1 MLYKILALMK
11 TSIYVLALGAFGII
25 TTEFGIVGIL
35 PTISRQ
41 FDVSIDTAGWLLSA
55 FAITVAVSSPFITS
69 FTTKINRKFLLCL
82 VMSIFVLSNL
92 ISAFSTNFTMLM
104 IARILPAILHPLF
117 WNIAIAIAFK
127 EKGAKGVSTVM
138 LGLSL
143 ATVLGIPLTTYAVD
157 LFHSWQA
164 SFFLSSAI
172 SLIAFM
178 GLLLFVPP
186 IPADQA
192 ISTRNQVEV
201 LKSPFLWLNLISTIA
216 TLAAMF
222 ASYTYLTAYL
232 EQITHMNGAQIS
244 MMLLLFGGMGT
255 LGNWLMGLALHRNVL
270 LTTRLFLILLVTVQ
284 ILAYY
289 LGGNYIPMVIIVSLW
304 GMIHTG
310 GFLVS
315 NIRTTQSVPHH
326 ALEFV
331 NSLLTSSFNIGI
343 SLGAFL
349 GGLVS
354 AYYGVHYILWVSIL
368 LLTVTFI
375 LSFVTFRKN
384 IIDNEKTKQL
394 EPVVSACEHS

>member
-1 MLYKILALMK
+1 MK
-11 TSIYVLALGAFGII
+11 NSIYVLALGAFGII

-41 FDVSIDTAGWLLSA
+41 FQVSIDTAGWLLSA

-69 FTTKINRKFLLCL
+69 FTTKINRKLLLCL
-82 VMSIFVLSNL
+82 VMSIFVFSNL
-92 ISAFSTNFTMLM
+92 ISAFSSNFSVLM
-104 IARILPAILHPLF
+104 VARILPAILHPLF
-117 WNIAIAIAFK
+117 WNISIAIAFK
-127 EKGAKGVSTVM
+127 NSGAKGVSTVM

-157 LFHSWQA
+157 LFHNWQA

-172 SLIAFM
+172 SLIAFI
-178 GLLLFVPP
+178 GLLLFIPS
-186 IPADQA
+186 IPADNTKSAQ
-192 ISTRNQVEV
+192 NQMSV
-201 LKSPFLWLNLISTIA
+201 LKSPQLWLNLISTIC

-222 ASYTYLTAYL
+222 SSYTYLTAYL
-232 EQITHMNGAQIS
+232 EQITKMDGAQIS
-244 MMLLLFGGMGT
+244 IMLLLFGGMGT
-255 LGNWLMGLALHRNVL
+255 LGNWLMGLALNRNVL
-270 LTTRLFLILLVTVQ
+270 LTARLFLASLITVQ
-284 ILAYY
+284 VLAYY
-289 LGGNYIPMVIIVSLW
+289 LGGIFTPMVVIVSLW

-349 GGLVS
+349 GGIIS
-354 AYYGVHYILWVSIL
+354 AYYGVHYVLWVSIL
-368 LLTVTFI
+368 LLAVTFAM
-375 LSFVTFRKN
+375 SFVSFPKENTESEETMHAK
-384 IIDNEKTKQL
+384 L
-394 EPVVSACEHS
+394 APSVCE

>member
-1 MLYKILALMK
+1 MK
-11 TSIYVLALGAFGII
+11 TSIYALALGAFGII

-35 PTISRQ
+35 PTISRE

-69 FTTKINRKFLLCL
+69 FTTKINRKLLLCM

-92 ISAFSTNFTMLM
+92 ISAFSTNFTVLM

-127 EKGAKGVSTVM
+127 ERGAKGVSTVM

-157 LFHSWQA
+157 LFQNWQA

-172 SLIAFM
+172 SLIAFI
-178 GLLLFVPP
+178 GLLLFIPTIPP
-186 IPADQA
+186 NPE
-192 ISTRNQVEV
+192 ISGKNKMAV
-201 LKSPFLWLNLISTIA
+201 LKSPVLWLNLVSTLA

-232 EQITHMNGAQIS
+232 EEITKMDGAQIS

-255 LGNWLMGLALHRNVL
+255 LGNWLMGLALNRNVL
-270 LTTRLFLILLVTVQ
+270 LASRMFLVLLVAVQ

-289 LGGNYIPMVIIVSLW
+289 FGGYYIPMVILVSFW
-304 GMIHTG
+304 GMVHTC
-310 GFLVS
+310 GFLVC
-315 NIRTTQSVPHH
+315 NVRTSQSVPHH
-326 ALEFV
+326 SLEFV

-354 AYYGVHYILWVSIL
+354 AYYGVHYTLWVSIL
-368 LLTVTFI
+368 LLTVTFL
-375 LSFVTFRKN
+375 LSFVTFPKN
-384 IIDNEKTKQL
+384 ITENEEAKQL
-394 EPVVSACEHS
+394 KPVASACEHS

>member
-1 MLYKILALMK
+1 MK

-41 FDVSIDTAGWLLSA
+41 FGVSIDTAGWLLSA

-92 ISAFSTNFTMLM
+92 ISAFSTNFTTLM
-104 IARILPAILHPLF
+104 IARILPAVLHPLF
-117 WNIAIAIAFK
+117 WNISIAIAFK

-157 LFHSWQA
+157 LFHHWQA

-172 SLIAFM
+172 SLIAFI
-178 GLLLFVPP
+178 GLLVFIPSL
-186 IPADQA
+186 PADNTR
-192 ISTRNQVEV
+192 STQNQLAV
-201 LKSPFLWLNLISTIA
+201 LKSPLLWLNLISSIA

-222 ASYTYLTAYL
+222 ASYTYLTAFL
-232 EQITHMNGAQIS
+232 EQVTKMDGAQIS

-255 LGNWLMGLALHRNVL
+255 LGNWLMGIALNRNVL
-270 LTTRLFLILLVTVQ
+270 MTARLFLIFLVTVQ

-289 LGGNYIPMVIIVSLW
+289 LGGIFTPMVIIVSFW

-349 GGLVS
+349 GGIVS
-354 AYYGVHYILWVSIL
+354 AYYGVQYVLWVSVL

-375 LSFVTFRKN
+375 LSFVTFPKN
-384 IIDNEKTKQL
+384 STENEEAKQL
-394 EPVVSACEHS
+394 KHAAPVCEHG

>member
-1 MLYKILALMK
+1 MK

-41 FDVSIDTAGWLLSA
+41 FGVSIDTAGWLLSA

-117 WNIAIAIAFK
+117 WNISIAIAFK

-157 LFHSWQA
+157 LFHHWQA

-172 SLIAFM
+172 SLIAFI
-178 GLLLFVPP
+178 GLLLFIPS
-186 IPADQA
+186 IPADNTKSTQNQLA
-192 ISTRNQVEV
+192 I
-201 LKSPFLWLNLISTIA
+201 LKSPLLWLNLISSIA

-222 ASYTYLTAYL
+222 ASYTYLTAFL
-232 EQITHMNGAQIS
+232 EQITKMDGAQIS

-255 LGNWLMGLALHRNVL
+255 LGNWLMGIALNRNVL
-270 LTTRLFLILLVTVQ
+270 VTARLFLILLVTVQ

-289 LGGNYIPMVIIVSLW
+289 LGGIFMPMVLIVSLW

-349 GGLVS
+349 GGIVS
-354 AYYGVHYILWVSIL
+354 AYYGVQYVLWVSVL

-375 LSFVTFRKN
+375 LSFMTFPKN
-384 IIDNEKTKQL
+384 STENEEAKQL
-394 EPVVSACEHS
+394 KHVASACEHR

>member
-1 MLYKILALMK
+1 MK

-55 FAITVAVSSPFITS
+55 FAI
-69 FTTKINRKFLLCL
+69 
-82 VMSIFVLSNL
+82 
-92 ISAFSTNFTMLM
+92 NFTMLM
-104 IARILPAILHPLF
+104 VARILPAILHPLF

-157 LFHSWQA
+157 LFQNWQA

-172 SLIAFM
+172 SLIAFI
-178 GLLLFVPP
+178 GLLLFIPSM
-186 IPADQA
+186 PADQA
-192 ISTRNQVEV
+192 ISTKNQVEV
-201 LKSPFLWLNLISTIA
+201 LKSPLLWLNLISTIA

-232 EQITHMNGAQIS
+232 EEITKMDGAQIS

-255 LGNWLMGLALHRNVL
+255 LGNWLMGLALNRNVL
-270 LTTRLFLILLVTVQ
+270 LTARLFLMLLVTVQ

-289 LGGNYIPMVIIVSLW
+289 FGGHYIPMVVIVSLW

-331 NSLLTSSFNIGI
+331 TSLLTSSFNIGI

-349 GGLVS
+349 GGIISVH
-354 AYYGVHYILWVSIL
+354 YGVHYVLWVSIL
-368 LLTVTFI
+368 LLSVTFI
-375 LSFVTFRKN
+375 LSFVSFPKK
-384 IIDNEKTKQL
+384 ISENEEESQL
-394 EPVVSACEHS
+394 DRAASACVHS

>member
-1 MLYKILALMK
+1 MK

-69 FTTKINRKFLLCL
+69 FTTKINRKLLLCL
-82 VMSIFVLSNL
+82 VMSIFVFSNL

-104 IARILPAILHPLF
+104 VARILPAILHPLF

-157 LFHSWQA
+157 LFQNWQA

-172 SLIAFM
+172 SLIAFI
-178 GLLLFVPP
+178 GLLFFIPSM
-186 IPADQA
+186 PADQA
-192 ISTRNQVEV
+192 ISTKNQVKV
-201 LKSPFLWLNLISTIA
+201 LKSPLLWLNLISTIA

-232 EQITHMNGAQIS
+232 EEITKMDGAQIS

-255 LGNWLMGLALHRNVL
+255 LGNWLMGLALNRNVR
-270 LTTRLFLILLVTVQ
+270 LTARLFLMLLVTVQ

-289 LGGNYIPMVIIVSLW
+289 FGGHYIPMVIIVSLW

-349 GGLVS
+349 GGIVS
-354 AYYGVHYILWVSIL
+354 VHYGVHHVLWVSIL
-368 LLTVTFI
+368 LLSVTFI
-375 LSFVTFRKN
+375 LSFVSFPKK
-384 IIDNEKTKQL
+384 ISENEEDSQL
-394 EPVVSACEHS
+394 DRAASACVHS

>member
-1 MLYKILALMK
+1 MK
-11 TSIYVLALGAFGII
+11 NSIYVLALGAFGII

-41 FDVSIDTAGWLLSA
+41 FQVSIDTAGWLLSA

-69 FTTKINRKFLLCL
+69 FTTKINRKLLLCL
-82 VMSIFVLSNL
+82 VMSIFVFSNL
-92 ISAFSTNFTMLM
+92 ISAFSSNFSILM
-104 IARILPAILHPLF
+104 VARILPAILHPLF
-117 WNIAIAIAFK
+117 WNISIAIAFK
-127 EKGAKGVSTVM
+127 NSGAKGVSTVM

-157 LFHSWQA
+157 LFHNWQA

-172 SLIAFM
+172 SLIAFI
-178 GLLLFVPP
+178 GLLLFVPS
-186 IPADQA
+186 IPADNTKSAQ
-192 ISTRNQVEV
+192 NQMSV
-201 LKSPFLWLNLISTIA
+201 LKSPQLWLNLISTIC

-222 ASYTYLTAYL
+222 SSYTYLTAYL
-232 EQITHMNGAQIS
+232 EQITKMDGAQIS
-244 MMLLLFGGMGT
+244 IMLLLFGGMGT
-255 LGNWLMGLALHRNVL
+255 LGNWLMGLALNRNVL
-270 LTTRLFLILLVTVQ
+270 LTARLFLASLIIVQ
-284 ILAYY
+284 VLAYY
-289 LGGNYIPMVIIVSLW
+289 LGGIFTPMVVIVSLW

-349 GGLVS
+349 GGVIS
-354 AYYGVHYILWVSIL
+354 AYYGVHYVLWVSIL
-368 LLTVTFI
+368 LLAVTFAM
-375 LSFVTFRKN
+375 SFVSFPKENT
-384 IIDNEKTKQL
+384 ESEETMHTKL
-394 EPVVSACEHS
+394 APSVCE

>member
-1 MLYKILALMK
+1 MK
-11 TSIYVLALGAFGII
+11 RSIYVLALGAFGII
-25 TTEFGIVGIL
+25 TTEFGVVGIL

-41 FDVSIDTAGWLLSA
+41 FGVSLDTAGWLLSA

-69 FTTKINRKFLLCL
+69 FTSRINRKFLLCL

-117 WNIAIAIAFK
+117 WNISIAIAFK

-143 ATVLGIPLTTYAVD
+143 ATVLGIPMTTYAAD
-157 LFHSWQA
+157 LFHNWKA

-172 SLIAFM
+172 SFIAFV
-178 GLLLFVPP
+178 GLLLF
-186 IPADQA
+186 IPSLPAEKEKSGQ
-192 ISTRNQVEV
+192 NQLIV
-201 LKSPFLWLNLISTIA
+201 LKNPFLWINLISTIG

-222 ASYTYLTAYL
+222 SSYTYLTAYL
-232 EQITHMNGAQIS
+232 EEITRMSGAQIS
-244 MMLLLFGGMGT
+244 IMLLLFGGMGT
-255 LGNWLMGLALHRNVL
+255 LGNWLMGLALSKNVQ
-270 LTTRLFLILLVTVQ
+270 LTTRLFLLLLITVQ
-284 ILAYY
+284 ILAYF
-289 LGGNYIPMVIIVSLW
+289 LGGLFIPMIIIVSLW

-315 NIRTTQSVPHH
+315 NIRTTQTIPHH

-349 GGLVS
+349 GGIVS
-354 AYYGVHYILWVSIL
+354 AYYGVQYVLSVSVL
-368 LLTVTFI
+368 LLTITFF
-375 LSFVTFRKN
+375 LSFFSFPKN
-384 IIDNEKTKQL
+384 IAVDEKEEQNEFATT
-394 EPVVSACEHS
+394 ACEQT

>member
-1 MLYKILALMK
+1 MK

-41 FDVSIDTAGWLLSA
+41 FGVSIDTAGWLLSA

-117 WNIAIAIAFK
+117 WNISIAIAFK

-157 LFHSWQA
+157 LFHHWQA

-172 SLIAFM
+172 SLIAFI
-178 GLLLFVPP
+178 GLLLFIPS
-186 IPADQA
+186 IPADNTKSTQNQLA
-192 ISTRNQVEV
+192 I
-201 LKSPFLWLNLISTIA
+201 LKSPLLWLNLISSIA

-222 ASYTYLTAYL
+222 ASYTYLTAFL
-232 EQITHMNGAQIS
+232 EQITKMDGAQIS

-255 LGNWLMGLALHRNVL
+255 LGNWLMGIALNRNVL
-270 LTTRLFLILLVTVQ
+270 VTARLFLILLVTVQ

-289 LGGNYIPMVIIVSLW
+289 LGGIFMPMVLIISLW

-349 GGLVS
+349 GGIVS
-354 AYYGVHYILWVSIL
+354 AYYGVQYVLWVSVL

-375 LSFVTFRKN
+375 LSFMIFPKN
-384 IIDNEKTKQL
+384 STENEEEKQL
-394 EPVVSACEHS
+394 KHVASACEHR

>member
-1 MLYKILALMK
+1 MK

-69 FTTKINRKFLLCL
+69 FTTKINRKLLLCL
-82 VMSIFVLSNL
+82 VMSIFVFSNL

-104 IARILPAILHPLF
+104 VARILPAILHPLF

-157 LFHSWQA
+157 LFQNWQA

-172 SLIAFM
+172 SLIAFI
-178 GLLLFVPP
+178 GLLLFIPSM
-186 IPADQA
+186 PADQA
-192 ISTRNQVEV
+192 ISTKNQVEV
-201 LKSPFLWLNLISTIA
+201 LKSPLLWLNLISTIA

-232 EQITHMNGAQIS
+232 EEITKMDGAQIS

-255 LGNWLMGLALHRNVL
+255 LGNWLMGLALNRNVL
-270 LTTRLFLILLVTVQ
+270 LTTRLFLMLLVTVQ

-289 LGGNYIPMVIIVSLW
+289 FGGHYIPMVIIVSLW

-349 GGLVS
+349 GGIVS
-354 AYYGVHYILWVSIL
+354 VHYGVHYVLWVSIL
-368 LLTVTFI
+368 LLSVTFI
-375 LSFVTFRKN
+375 LSFVSFPKK
-384 IIDNEKTKQL
+384 ISENEEESQL
-394 EPVVSACEHS
+394 DRAASACVHS

>member
-1 MLYKILALMK
+1 MK
-11 TSIYVLALGAFGII
+11 NSIYVLALGAFGII

-41 FDVSIDTAGWLLSA
+41 FQVSIDTAGWLLSA

-69 FTTKINRKFLLCL
+69 FTTKINRKLLLCL
-82 VMSIFVLSNL
+82 VMSIFVFSNL
-92 ISAFSTNFTMLM
+92 ISAFSSNFSILM
-104 IARILPAILHPLF
+104 VARILPAILHPLF
-117 WNIAIAIAFK
+117 WNISIAIAFK
-127 EKGAKGVSTVM
+127 NSGAKGVSTVM

-157 LFHSWQA
+157 LFHNWQA

-172 SLIAFM
+172 SLIAFI
-178 GLLLFVPP
+178 GLLLFVPS
-186 IPADQA
+186 IPADNTKSAQNQ
-192 ISTRNQVEV
+192 ISV
-201 LKSPFLWLNLISTIA
+201 LKSPQLWLNLISTIC

-222 ASYTYLTAYL
+222 SSYTYLTAYL
-232 EQITHMNGAQIS
+232 EQITKMDGAQIS
-244 MMLLLFGGMGT
+244 IMLLLFGGMGT
-255 LGNWLMGLALHRNVL
+255 LGNWLMGLALNRNVL
-270 LTTRLFLILLVTVQ
+270 LTARLFSASLIIVQ
-284 ILAYY
+284 VLAYY
-289 LGGNYIPMVIIVSLW
+289 LGGIFTPMVVIVSLW

-349 GGLVS
+349 GGVIS
-354 AYYGVHYILWVSIL
+354 AYYGVHYVLWVSIL
-368 LLTVTFI
+368 LLAVTFAM
-375 LSFVTFRKN
+375 SFVSFPKENT
-384 IIDNEKTKQL
+384 ESEETMHTKL
-394 EPVVSACEHS
+394 APSVCE

>member
-1 MLYKILALMK
+1 MK
-11 TSIYVLALGAFGII
+11 NSIYVLALGAFGII

-41 FDVSIDTAGWLLSA
+41 FQVSIDTAGWLLSA

-69 FTTKINRKFLLCL
+69 FTTKINRKLLLCL
-82 VMSIFVLSNL
+82 VMSIFVFSNL
-92 ISAFSTNFTMLM
+92 ISAFSSNFSVLM
-104 IARILPAILHPLF
+104 VARILPAILHPLF
-117 WNIAIAIAFK
+117 WNISIAIAFK
-127 EKGAKGVSTVM
+127 NSGAKGVSTVM

-157 LFHSWQA
+157 LFHNWQA

-172 SLIAFM
+172 SLIAFI
-178 GLLLFVPP
+178 GLLLFIPS
-186 IPADQA
+186 IPADNTKSAQ
-192 ISTRNQVEV
+192 NQMSV
-201 LKSPFLWLNLISTIA
+201 LKSPQLWLNLISTIC

-222 ASYTYLTAYL
+222 SSYTYLTAYL
-232 EQITHMNGAQIS
+232 EQITKMDGAQIS
-244 MMLLLFGGMGT
+244 IMLLLFGGMGT
-255 LGNWLMGLALHRNVL
+255 LGNWLMGLALNRNVL
-270 LTTRLFLILLVTVQ
+270 LTARLFLASLTTVQ
-284 ILAYY
+284 VLAYY
-289 LGGNYIPMVIIVSLW
+289 LGGIFTPMVVIVSLW

-349 GGLVS
+349 GGIIS
-354 AYYGVHYILWVSIL
+354 AYYGVHYVLWVSIL
-368 LLTVTFI
+368 LLAVTFAM
-375 LSFVTFRKN
+375 SFVSFPKENTESEETMHAK
-384 IIDNEKTKQL
+384 L
-394 EPVVSACEHS
+394 APSVCE

>member
-1 MLYKILALMK
+1 MK
-11 TSIYVLALGAFGII
+11 RSIYVLALGAFGII
-25 TTEFGIVGIL
+25 TTEFGVVGIL

-41 FDVSIDTAGWLLSA
+41 FGVSIDAAGWLLSA

-69 FTTKINRKFLLCL
+69 FTSKINRKFLLCL

-104 IARILPAILHPLF
+104 IARVLPAILHPLF
-117 WNIAIAIAFK
+117 WNISIAIAFK
-127 EKGAKGVSTVM
+127 ERGAKGVSTVM

-143 ATVLGIPLTTYAVD
+143 ATVLGIPMTTYAAD
-157 LFHSWQA
+157 LFHNWKA

-178 GLLLFVPP
+178 GLLFF
-186 IPADQA
+186 IPSMPAEKEKHEQ
-192 ISTRNQVEV
+192 NQFTV
-201 LKSPFLWLNLISTIA
+201 LKNPFLWINLVSTIG

-222 ASYTYLTAYL
+222 SSYTYLTAYL
-232 EQITHMNGAQIS
+232 EEITKMNGAQIS

-255 LGNWLMGLALHRNVL
+255 LGNWLMGLALNRNVKI
-270 LTTRLFLILLVTVQ
+270 TTRVFLLLLITVQ
-284 ILAYY
+284 VLAYF
-289 LGGNYIPMVIIVSLW
+289 LGGVFIPMIIIVSLW

-310 GFLVS
+310 GFLVC
-315 NIRTTQSVPHH
+315 NIRTTQTIPHH

-349 GGLVS
+349 GGIVS
-354 AYYGVHYILWVSIL
+354 SYYGVQHVLSVSVL
-368 LLTVTFI
+368 LLGATFF
-375 LSFVTFRKN
+375 LSFFSFPEKITA
-384 IIDNEKTKQL
+384 DEENEDEKEL
-394 EPVVSACEHS
+394 AVSVCKHM

>member
-1 MLYKILALMK
+1 MK

-69 FTTKINRKFLLCL
+69 FTTKINRKLLLCL
-82 VMSIFVLSNL
+82 VMSIFVFSNL

-104 IARILPAILHPLF
+104 VARILPAILHPLF

-157 LFHSWQA
+157 LFQNWQA

-172 SLIAFM
+172 SLIAFI
-178 GLLLFVPP
+178 GLLLFIPSM
-186 IPADQA
+186 PADQA
-192 ISTRNQVEV
+192 ISTKNQVEV
-201 LKSPFLWLNLISTIA
+201 LKSPLLWLNLISTIA

-232 EQITHMNGAQIS
+232 EEITKMDGAQIS

-255 LGNWLMGLALHRNVL
+255 LGNWLMGLALNRNVL
-270 LTTRLFLILLVTVQ
+270 LTARLFLMLLVTVQ

-289 LGGNYIPMVIIVSLW
+289 FGGHYIPMVIIVSLW

-349 GGLVS
+349 GGIVS
-354 AYYGVHYILWVSIL
+354 VHYGVHYVLWVSIL
-368 LLTVTFI
+368 LLSVTFI
-375 LSFVTFRKN
+375 LSFVRFPNK
-384 IIDNEKTKQL
+384 ISENEEESQL
-394 EPVVSACEHS
+394 DRAASACVHS

>member
-1 MLYKILALMK
+1 MK
-11 TSIYVLALGAFGII
+11 RSIYVLALGAFGII
-25 TTEFGIVGIL
+25 TTEFGVVGIL

-41 FDVSIDTAGWLLSA
+41 FGVSIDTAGWLLSA

-69 FTTKINRKFLLCL
+69 FTSKINRKFLLCL

-117 WNIAIAIAFK
+117 WNISIAIAFK

-143 ATVLGIPLTTYAVD
+143 ATVLGIPMTTYAAD
-157 LFHSWQA
+157 LFHNWKA

-172 SLIAFM
+172 SLIAFT
-178 GLLLFVPP
+178 GLLLFIPS
-186 IPADQA
+186 IPAEKEKSEQ
-192 ISTRNQVEV
+192 NQFNI
-201 LKSPFLWLNLISTIA
+201 LKNPFLWINLISTIG

-222 ASYTYLTAYL
+222 SSYTYLTAYL
-232 EQITHMNGAQIS
+232 EEITRMNGAQIS

-255 LGNWLMGLALHRNVL
+255 LGNWLMGIALSKNVK
-270 LTTRLFLILLVTVQ
+270 LTTRLFLLLLISVQ
-284 ILAYY
+284 ILAYFM
-289 LGGNYIPMVIIVSLW
+289 GGIFIPMVIIVSFW

-315 NIRTTQSVPHH
+315 NIRTTQNIPHH

-349 GGLVS
+349 GGIVS
-354 AYYGVHYILWVSIL
+354 AYYGVQHVLSVSVL
-368 LLTVTFI
+368 LLSITFL
-375 LSFVTFRKN
+375 LSFFSFPKDTAGE
-384 IIDNEKTKQL
+384 INEEKELTA
-394 EPVVSACEHS
+394 PVCEQI

>member
-1 MLYKILALMK
+1 MK

-104 IARILPAILHPLF
+104 VARILPAILHPLF

-157 LFHSWQA
+157 LFQSWQA

-172 SLIAFM
+172 SLIAFI
-178 GLLLFVPP
+178 GLLLFIPS

-192 ISTRNQVEV
+192 ISTKNQVAV
-201 LKSPFLWLNLISTIA
+201 LKSPLLWLNLISTIA

-222 ASYTYLTAYL
+222 ASYTYITAYL
-232 EQITHMNGAQIS
+232 EKITKMDSVQIS

-255 LGNWLMGLALHRNVL
+255 LGNWLMGLALNRNVL
-270 LTTRLFLILLVTVQ
+270 LTARVFLILLVTVQ

-289 LGGNYIPMVIIVSLW
+289 FGGHYIPMVILVSLW

-354 AYYGVHYILWVSIL
+354 VYYGVHYVLWVSIL

-375 LSFVTFRKN
+375 VSFVTFPKD
-384 IIDNEKTKQL
+384 ISENEQASELKQVAS
-394 EPVVSACEHS
+394 PCEQY

>member
-1 MLYKILALMK
+1 MK

-69 FTTKINRKFLLCL
+69 FTTKINRKLLLCL
-82 VMSIFVLSNL
+82 VMSIFVFSNL
-92 ISAFSTNFTMLM
+92 ISAFSTNFNMLM
-104 IARILPAILHPLF
+104 VARILPAILHPLF

-157 LFHSWQA
+157 LFQNWQA

-172 SLIAFM
+172 SLIAFI
-178 GLLLFVPP
+178 GLLLFIPSM
-186 IPADQA
+186 PADQA
-192 ISTRNQVEV
+192 ISTKNQVEV
-201 LKSPFLWLNLISTIA
+201 LKSPLLWLNLISTIA

-232 EQITHMNGAQIS
+232 EEITKMDGAQIS

-255 LGNWLMGLALHRNVL
+255 LGNWLMGLALNRNVL
-270 LTTRLFLILLVTVQ
+270 LTARLFLILLVTVQ

-289 LGGNYIPMVIIVSLW
+289 FGGHYIPMVIIVSLW

-349 GGLVS
+349 GGIISVH
-354 AYYGVHYILWVSIL
+354 YGVHYVLWVSIL
-368 LLTVTFI
+368 LLSVTFI
-375 LSFVTFRKN
+375 LSFVSFPKK
-384 IIDNEKTKQL
+384 ISENEEENQL
-394 EPVVSACEHS
+394 DRAASACVH

>member
-1 MLYKILALMK
+1 MK
-11 TSIYVLALGAFGII
+11 RSIYVLALGAFGII
-25 TTEFGIVGIL
+25 TTEFGVVGIL

-41 FDVSIDTAGWLLSA
+41 FGVSLDTAGWLLSA

-69 FTTKINRKFLLCL
+69 FTSRINRKFLLCL

-117 WNIAIAIAFK
+117 WNISIAIAFK

-143 ATVLGIPLTTYAVD
+143 ATVLGIPMTTYAAD
-157 LFHSWQA
+157 LFHNWKA

-172 SLIAFM
+172 SFIAFV
-178 GLLLFVPP
+178 GLLLF
-186 IPADQA
+186 IPSLPAEKEKSGQ
-192 ISTRNQVEV
+192 NQLIV
-201 LKSPFLWLNLISTIA
+201 LKNPFLWINLISTIG

-222 ASYTYLTAYL
+222 SSYTYLTAYL
-232 EQITHMNGAQIS
+232 EEITRMSGAQIS
-244 MMLLLFGGMGT
+244 IMLLLFGGMGT
-255 LGNWLMGLALHRNVL
+255 LGNWFMGLALSKNVQ
-270 LTTRLFLILLVTVQ
+270 LTTRLFLLLLITVQ
-284 ILAYY
+284 ILAYF
-289 LGGNYIPMVIIVSLW
+289 LGGLFIPMIIIVSLW

-315 NIRTTQSVPHH
+315 NIRTTQTIPHH

-349 GGLVS
+349 GGIVS
-354 AYYGVHYILWVSIL
+354 TYYGVQYVLSVSVL
-368 LLTVTFI
+368 LLTITFF
-375 LSFVTFRKN
+375 LSFFSFPKN
-384 IIDNEKTKQL
+384 IAADEKEEHNEFATT
-394 EPVVSACEHS
+394 ACEQT

>member
-1 MLYKILALMK
+1 MK

-41 FDVSIDTAGWLLSA
+41 FGVSIDTAGWLLSA

-117 WNIAIAIAFK
+117 WNISIAITFK

-157 LFHSWQA
+157 LFHHWQA

-172 SLIAFM
+172 SLIAFI
-178 GLLLFVPP
+178 GLLLFIPS
-186 IPADQA
+186 IPADNTKSTQNQLA
-192 ISTRNQVEV
+192 I
-201 LKSPFLWLNLISTIA
+201 LKSPLLWLNLISSIA

-222 ASYTYLTAYL
+222 ASYTYLTAFL
-232 EQITHMNGAQIS
+232 EQITKMDGAQIS

-255 LGNWLMGLALHRNVL
+255 LGNWLMGIALNRNVL
-270 LTTRLFLILLVTVQ
+270 VTARLFLILLVTVQ

-289 LGGNYIPMVIIVSLW
+289 LGGIFMPMVLIVSLW

-349 GGLVS
+349 GGIVS
-354 AYYGVHYILWVSIL
+354 AYYGVQYVLWVSVL

-375 LSFVTFRKN
+375 LSFMTFPKN
-384 IIDNEKTKQL
+384 STENEEAKQL
-394 EPVVSACEHS
+394 KHVASACEHR

>member
-1 MLYKILALMK
+1 MK

-69 FTTKINRKFLLCL
+69 FTTKINRKLLLCL
-82 VMSIFVLSNL
+82 VMSIFVFSNL

-104 IARILPAILHPLF
+104 VARILPAILHPLF

-157 LFHSWQA
+157 LFQNWQA

-172 SLIAFM
+172 SLIAFI
-178 GLLLFVPP
+178 GLLFFIPSM
-186 IPADQA
+186 PADQA
-192 ISTRNQVEV
+192 ISTKNQVDV
-201 LKSPFLWLNLISTIA
+201 LKSPLLWLNLISTIA

-232 EQITHMNGAQIS
+232 EEITKMDGAQIS

-255 LGNWLMGLALHRNVL
+255 LGNWLMGLALNRNVL
-270 LTTRLFLILLVTVQ
+270 LTARLFLILLVTVQ

-289 LGGNYIPMVIIVSLW
+289 FGGHYIPMVIIVSLW

-349 GGLVS
+349 GGIVS
-354 AYYGVHYILWVSIL
+354 VHYGVHYVLWVSIL
-368 LLTVTFI
+368 LLSVTFI
-375 LSFVTFRKN
+375 LSFVSFPKK
-384 IIDNEKTKQL
+384 ISENEEENQL
-394 EPVVSACEHS
+394 DRAASACVH

>member
-1 MLYKILALMK
+1 MK
-11 TSIYVLALGAFGII
+11 TSIYALALGAFGII

-35 PTISRQ
+35 PTISRE

-69 FTTKINRKFLLCL
+69 FTTKINRKLLLCM

-92 ISAFSTNFTMLM
+92 ISAFSTNFTVLM

-127 EKGAKGVSTVM
+127 ERGAKGVSTVM

-157 LFHSWQA
+157 LFQNWQA

-172 SLIAFM
+172 SLIAFI
-178 GLLLFVPP
+178 GLLFFIPTIPP
-186 IPADQA
+186 NPE
-192 ISTRNQVEV
+192 ISGKNKMAV
-201 LKSPFLWLNLISTIA
+201 LKSPVLWLNLVSTLA

-232 EQITHMNGAQIS
+232 EEITKMDGAQIS

-255 LGNWLMGLALHRNVL
+255 LGNWLMGLALNRNVL
-270 LTTRLFLILLVTVQ
+270 LASRMFLVLLVVVQ

-289 LGGNYIPMVIIVSLW
+289 FGGYYIPMVILVSFW
-304 GMIHTG
+304 GMVHTC
-310 GFLVS
+310 GFLVC
-315 NIRTTQSVPHH
+315 NVRTSQSVPHH
-326 ALEFV
+326 SLEFV

-354 AYYGVHYILWVSIL
+354 VYYGVHYTLWVSIL
-368 LLTVTFI
+368 LLTVTFL
-375 LSFVTFRKN
+375 LSFVTFPKN
-384 IIDNEKTKQL
+384 ITENEEAKQL
-394 EPVVSACEHS
+394 KPVASACEHS

>member
-1 MLYKILALMK
+1 MK
-11 TSIYVLALGAFGII
+11 NSIYVLALGAFGII

-41 FDVSIDTAGWLLSA
+41 FQVSIDTAGWLLSA

-69 FTTKINRKFLLCL
+69 FTTKINRKLLLCL
-82 VMSIFVLSNL
+82 VMSIFVFSNL
-92 ISAFSTNFTMLM
+92 ISAFSSNFSILM
-104 IARILPAILHPLF
+104 VARILPAILHPLF
-117 WNIAIAIAFK
+117 WNISIAIAFK
-127 EKGAKGVSTVM
+127 NSGAKGVSTVM

-157 LFHSWQA
+157 LFHNWQA

-172 SLIAFM
+172 SLIAFI
-178 GLLLFVPP
+178 GLLLFVPS
-186 IPADQA
+186 IPADNTKSAQ
-192 ISTRNQVEV
+192 NQMSV
-201 LKSPFLWLNLISTIA
+201 LKSPQLWLNLISTIC

-222 ASYTYLTAYL
+222 SSYTYLTAYL
-232 EQITHMNGAQIS
+232 EQITKMDGAQIS
-244 MMLLLFGGMGT
+244 IMLLLFGGMGT
-255 LGNWLMGLALHRNVL
+255 LGNWLMGLALNRNVL
-270 LTTRLFLILLVTVQ
+270 LTARLFLASLITVQ
-284 ILAYY
+284 VLAYY
-289 LGGNYIPMVIIVSLW
+289 LGGIFTPMVVIVSLW

-349 GGLVS
+349 GGVIS
-354 AYYGVHYILWVSIL
+354 AYYGVHYVLWVSIL
-368 LLTVTFI
+368 LLAVTFAM
-375 LSFVTFRKN
+375 SFVSFPKENTE
-384 IIDNEKTKQL
+384 IEETMHTKL
-394 EPVVSACEHS
+394 APSVCE

>member
-1 MLYKILALMK
+1 MK
-11 TSIYVLALGAFGII
+11 RSIYVLALGAFGII
-25 TTEFGIVGIL
+25 TTEFGVVGIL

-41 FDVSIDTAGWLLSA
+41 FGVSIDTAGWLLSA

-69 FTTKINRKFLLCL
+69 FTSKINRKLLLCL
-82 VMSIFVLSNL
+82 VMSIFVISNL
-92 ISAFSTNFTMLM
+92 ISAFSTNFTILM

-117 WNIAIAIAFK
+117 WNISIAIAFK

-143 ATVLGIPLTTYAVD
+143 ATVLGIPMTTYAAD
-157 LFHSWQA
+157 LFHDWKA

-178 GLLLFVPP
+178 GLLLFIPS
-186 IPADQA
+186 IPAEKEKSEQSQLN
-192 ISTRNQVEV
+192 I
-201 LKSPFLWLNLISTIA
+201 LKNPLLWINLISTIG

-222 ASYTYLTAYL
+222 SSYTYLTAYL
-232 EQITHMNGAQIS
+232 EEITRMDGAQIS
-244 MMLLLFGGMGT
+244 VMLLLFGGMGT
-255 LGNWLMGLALHRNVL
+255 LGNWLMGIALNRNVK
-270 LTTRLFLILLVTVQ
+270 LTTRLFLLLLITVQ
-284 ILAYY
+284 ILAYI
-289 LGGNYIPMVIIVSLW
+289 LGGAFIPMVIIVSFW

-315 NIRTTQSVPHH
+315 NIRTTQNIPHH

-349 GGLVS
+349 GGIVS
-354 AYYGVHYILWVSIL
+354 SYYGVQHILSVSVL
-368 LLTVTFI
+368 LLIATFV
-375 LSFVTFRKN
+375 LSFFSFPKS
-384 IIDNEKTKQL
+384 IAANEANDDEKEL
-394 EPVVSACEHS
+394 AVPSCEHI

>member
-1 MLYKILALMK
+1 MK

-69 FTTKINRKFLLCL
+69 FTTKINRKLLLCL

-92 ISAFSTNFTMLM
+92 ISAFSTNFNMLM
-104 IARILPAILHPLF
+104 VARILPAILHPLF

-157 LFHSWQA
+157 LFDNWQA

-172 SLIAFM
+172 SLIAFI
-178 GLLLFVPP
+178 GLLLFIPSL
-186 IPADQA
+186 PADPS
-192 ISTRNQVEV
+192 ISTKNQVAV
-201 LKSPFLWLNLISTIA
+201 LKSPLLWLNLISTIA

-222 ASYTYLTAYL
+222 ASYTYLTTYL
-232 EQITHMNGAQIS
+232 EQITKMDGAQIS
-244 MMLLLFGGMGT
+244 IMLLLFGGMGT
-255 LGNWLMGLALHRNVL
+255 LGNWLMGLALNRNVL
-270 LTTRLFLILLVTVQ
+270 LTARLFLILLVTVQ

-289 LGGNYIPMVIIVSLW
+289 FGGHYIPMVIIVSLW

-310 GFLVS
+310 GFLAS

-354 AYYGVHYILWVSIL
+354 VYYGVHNVLWVSIL
-368 LLTVTFI
+368 LLTITFL
-375 LSFVTFRKN
+375 LSFVTFPK
-384 IIDNEKTKQL
+384 DLSENEEESQL
-394 EPVVSACEHS
+394 ERAASPSLHG

>member
-1 MLYKILALMK
+1 MK
-11 TSIYVLALGAFGII
+11 RSIYVLALGAFGII
-25 TTEFGIVGIL
+25 TTEFGVVGIL

-41 FDVSIDTAGWLLSA
+41 FGVSIDTAGWLLSA

-69 FTTKINRKFLLCL
+69 FTSKINRKFLLCL

-117 WNIAIAIAFK
+117 WNISIAIAFK

-143 ATVLGIPLTTYAVD
+143 ATVLGIPMTTYAAD
-157 LFHSWQA
+157 LFHDWKA
-164 SFFLSSAI
+164 SFFLSSII
-172 SLIAFM
+172 SFIAFI
-178 GLLLFVPP
+178 GLLLF
-186 IPADQA
+186 IPSLPAEKEKSEQ
-192 ISTRNQVEV
+192 NQFVI
-201 LKSPFLWLNLISTIA
+201 LKNPLLWINLISTIG

-222 ASYTYLTAYL
+222 SSYTYLTAYL
-232 EQITHMNGAQIS
+232 EEITKMNGAQIS
-244 MMLLLFGGMGT
+244 IMLLLFGGMGT
-255 LGNWLMGLALHRNVL
+255 LGNWLMGIVLSRNVK
-270 LTTRLFLILLVTVQ
+270 LTTRLFLLLLISVQ
-284 ILAYY
+284 ILAYF
-289 LGGNYIPMVIIVSLW
+289 LGGLFVPMVIIVSFW

-315 NIRTTQSVPHH
+315 NIRTTQNIPHH

-349 GGLVS
+349 GGIVS
-354 AYYGVHYILWVSIL
+354 AYYGVQYVLSVSVL
-368 LLTVTFI
+368 LLTATLF
-375 LSFVTFRKN
+375 LSFFSFPKSITT
-384 IIDNEKTKQL
+384 DESSEEKELGTT
-394 EPVVSACEHS
+394 VCEHI